1 VGLATLLGDAVVDL
15 RHTAAWFPIFALVPF
30 SAIDAAR
37 WKTNAAIAWTIATVA
52 ISGVVLGVQ
61 YAPMAKQGDFARVA
75 KYLERNAKTEQPI
88 AVFHCELGSALAH
101 HYRGASPIVPI
112 PRPMRADQYDL
123 QTCMLSSSSEVRAV
137 LSAAGATNGFWLVDS
152 GERELWGVNLER
164 EHLDDVL
171 RTCFFAS
178 SRRQFYGSLVTEFR
192 PNGRCAEF

>member
-1 VGLATLLGDAVVDL
+1 
-15 RHTAAWFPIFALVPF
+15 
-30 SAIDAAR
+30 
-37 WKTNAAIAWTIATVA
+37 
-52 ISGVVLGVQ
+52 
-61 YAPMAKQGDFARVA
+61 
-75 KYLERNAKTEQPI
+75 
-88 AVFHCELGSALAH
+88 
-101 HYRGASPIVPI
+101 
-112 PRPMRADQYDL
+112 MRADQYDL